1 MALVPT
7 LKTWLLVVPALALL
21 GVVGYRA
28 GGHVRHADDMP
39 DSVGET
45 PVALVAAAPMQAQ
58 QLARQLLANERGN
71 AIASGLP
78 LDIRADIEG
87 DTDLFAYAQRLQLQ
101 AANGNAEAS
110 WMVSRVYDY
119 CAIYAMDPGGYQLD
133 NALLTGLGMTASPAM
148 VQARERVARRC
159 GGFVASDGLG
169 RQLILSQRV
178 QAATAGNLA
187 AEAALFADGQPLQD
201 SPDYRRG
208 LVERVRES
216 RDPEA
221 FMALA
226 PAMGQRASG
235 DSALNGLV
243 AGDQYSELAWRLGA
257 CELGMACGPDS
268 VLMNNFCA
276 NGGICSQ
283 DGGQDFA
290 TFVYDAAVSRQGAGK
305 MKTLVEELIKKRKGR

>member
-1 MALVPT
+1 
-7 LKTWLLVVPALALL
+7 
-21 GVVGYRA
+21 
-28 GGHVRHADDMP
+28 
-39 DSVGET
+39 
-45 PVALVAAAPMQAQ
+45 MQAQ
-58 QLARQLLANERGN
+58 QLARQLLANDRGN
-71 AIASGLP
+71 AIASWLP
-78 LDIRADIEG
+78 LGIRADIEG
-87 DTDLFAYAQRLQLQ
+87 DTGLFAYAQRLQLQ

-169 RQLILSQRV
+169 RQLILTQRV
-178 QAATAGNLA
+178 QAATSGNLA

>member
-169 RQLILSQRV
+169 RQLILTQRV

>member
-28 GGHVRHADDMP
+28 GGRALHLDAPATAADEVPAASGATMP
-39 DSVGET
+39 
-45 PVALVAAAPMQAQ
+45 LQAR
-58 QLARQLLANERGN
+58 QLARQLLASERS
-71 AIASGLP
+71 AAVPSGLP

-87 DTDLFAYAQRLQLQ
+87 DTDLFAYAQRLRLQ
-101 AANGNAEAS
+101 AANGNAEAG

-133 NALLTGLGMTASPAM
+133 NTLLTGMGMNASAPM

-159 GGFVASDGLG
+159 AGFVSSDGLG
-169 RQLILSQRV
+169 RSLILTQRTL
-178 QAATAGNLA
+178 AARAGNLA
-187 AEAALFADGQPLQD
+187 AEAALFADGQPLKD
-201 SPDYRRG
+201 GPEYRRN
-208 LVERVRES
+208 LVERVMES

-221 FMALA
+221 YMAIST
-226 PAMGQRASG
+226 AMGQRASG
-235 DSALNGLV
+235 DAALQGLV
-243 AGDQYSELAWRLGA
+243 AGDQFSELAWRLAA

-283 DGGQDFA
+283 DGGQDFS

-305 MKTLVEELIKKRKGR
+305 MKTLVEQLIKRSGRA

>member
-1 MALVPT
+1 MALAPT

-28 GGHVRHADDMP
+28 GGRALQADHA
-39 DSVGET
+39 SAAVSELQVGMGS
-45 PVALVAAAPMQAQ
+45 AAPLQAQ
-58 QLARQLLANERGN
+58 QLARQLLASERST
-71 AIASGLP
+71 AVPSGLP

-87 DTDLFAYAQRLQLQ
+87 DTDLFAYAQRLRLQ
-101 AANGNAEAS
+101 AANGNAEAG

-133 NALLTGLGMTASPAM
+133 NNVLTGLGMNASSPM

-159 GGFVASDGLG
+159 AGFVSSDGLG
-169 RQLILSQRV
+169 RSLIVSQRV
-178 QAATAGNLA
+178 LAARAGNLA
-187 AEAALFADGQPLQD
+187 AEAALFADGQPLKD
-201 SPDYRRG
+201 SPEYRRD
-208 LVERVRES
+208 LVERVMDS

-221 FMALA
+221 YMAIST
-226 PAMGQRASG
+226 AMGQRASG
-235 DSALNGLV
+235 DGALQGLV
-243 AGDQYSELAWRLGA
+243 AGDQFSELAWRLAA

-305 MKTLVEELIKKRKGR
+305 MKTLVEQLIKRSNRS